1 MMSFSVTRVVVVAG
15 DDDGEFLVHALT
27 RMGLAEVQLVATLD
41 EARGLCA
48 TNSVDACLAV
58 LPCAVPDERPSWTVE
73 AMAPGREAGG
83 PSLLLANGVT
93 PYVTKAARSARYAS
107 VIPHDIPSRLL
118 YRWISALLQK
128 QAQQQARTN
137 AGQRGRLN
145 VLPSDAVHALAQD
158 ASAGGKPKLQ

>member
-27 RMGLAEVQLVATLD
+27 RMGLAEVQVVATLD
-41 EARGLCA
+41 EATGLCA

-58 LPCAVPDERPSWTVE
+58 LPRAVPDERPSWTVE
-73 AMAPGREAGG
+73 AKAPGREAGV
-83 PSLLLANGVT
+83 PSLLLANVVT
-93 PYVTKAARSARYAS
+93 PYVAKAARSAGYVS
-107 VIPHDIPSRLL
+107 VIPSDIPSRLL

-128 QAQQQARTN
+128 QAQQARTIG
-137 AGQRGRLN
+137 GQRGRLN
-145 VLPSDAVHALAQD
+145 VLPPDAAQALAQD